1 MSTGYEKAFSLTSL
15 TAAINVSPFKP
26 YRLGQLGIFEEMGV
40 AQTIVKVEQL
50 NGSLAIVGT
59 APRGA
64 SGQVFNGDKRKEL
77 TFSIPHIPAL
87 AGLDADELQNIRQFG
102 SEATSDSVIA
112 ARDRL
117 VGKMRAGLELTI
129 EAHRIGALKG
139 LVLDKDGSTLID
151 LFTSFGVTQQTTGMA
166 LTTAGTVV
174 RKKVAAAIV
183 QVETALGGVP
193 YSGLRA
199 LCGVN
204 FFDELASHPNV
215 EKFWINTPAAQG
227 FAQADPYQAI
237 QFAGVTWERYRGVSG
252 CTIGDD
258 DAYLVPSGIPGLFIT
273 RYAPANYIETVN
285 TIGLPMY
292 AKSET
297 RDMGKGYDIEA
308 QTNPLNLCTRPNAIV
323 KLTKV

>member
-1 MSTGYEKAFSLTSL
+1 MSTQNNAFDLQQLIAS
-15 TAAINVSPFKP
+15 INALPFKP
-26 YRLGQLGIFEEMGV
+26 FRLGSLGLFEEQGI
-40 AQTIVKVEQL
+40 AQTTAQIERM
-50 NGSLAIVGT
+50 NGSIGLVST

-64 SGQVFNGDKRKEL
+64 PGQVVIGDKRTAITL
-77 TFSIPHIPAL
+77 AVPHIPASG
-87 AGLDADELQNIRQFG
+87 GLDADELQNLRAFG
-102 SEATSDSVIA
+102 AENSADNVTA
-112 ARDRL
+112 ARDRVL
-117 VGKMRAGLELTI
+117 TKMRSSLELTI
-129 EAHRIGALKG
+129 EAHRVGALKG
-139 LVLDKDGSTLID
+139 LVLDKDGSTLLD
-151 LFTSFGVTQQTTGMA
+151 LFSAFGVTQQTTAMA
-166 LTTAGTVV
+166 LPTAATVV

-183 QVETALGGVP
+183 QVETALGGMQ

-237 QFAGVTWERYRGVSG
+237 QFAGVTWERYRGVTG

-258 DAYLVPSGIPGLFIT
+258 DAYLTPTGVPGLFIT

-292 AKSET
+292 ARAEV
-297 RDMGKGYDIEA
+297 RDMNKGYDLEA
-308 QTNPLNLCTRPNAIV
+308 QTNPLNLCTRPNAVV